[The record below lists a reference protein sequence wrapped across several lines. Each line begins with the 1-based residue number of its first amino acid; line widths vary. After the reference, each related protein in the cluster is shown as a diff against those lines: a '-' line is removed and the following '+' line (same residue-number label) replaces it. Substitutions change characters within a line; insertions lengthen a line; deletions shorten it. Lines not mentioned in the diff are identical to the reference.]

1 MELLGVGDLES
12 EAHQVPGR
20 PGEGRAWAPENEAGR
35 WTRLQ
40 RRIWKSRPVF
50 QLHFLEAT
58 SEQKDE
64 SMGRFSHR
72 PASAPIRGASLFNLP
87 NVMSFGV
94 RIFFKASSNVKIRS
108 LQVLW
113 RQKRRQKNETCDT
126 LRKNKCALSLNWT
139 ESSFAGALS

>member
-40 RRIWKSRPVF
+40 RRIWKSRPVYQSPSVF
-50 QLHFLEAT
+50 QLHFLDAT

-64 SMGRFSHR
+64 SVGRFSHR
-72 PASAPIRGASLFNLP
+72 PAPAPIRGASLFNLP

-94 RIFFKASSNVKIRS
+94 GIFLKHPP
-108 LQVLW
+108 
-113 RQKRRQKNETCDT
+113 T
-126 LRKNKCALSLNWT
+126 
-139 ESSFAGALS
+139 